1 MPKKKGK
8 PIAKILLVVVIV
20 VAISVSVVAWHDGLI
35 GVTEISDINNG
46 TVSNGTSVTIK
57 GEVTL
62 RIGNILT
69 VSDGSNFVGFEWT
82 GASTLNSI
90 VVVRGVVGSLIT
102 LTDVTSVEIVWIIT
116 GY

>member
-35 GVTEISDINNG
+35 GVTEISD
-46 TVSNGTSVTIK
+46 
-57 GEVTL
+57 
-62 RIGNILT
+62 ILT